1 MRTATFLMI
10 ILLLTPSV
18 LAQNQTTEQNGS
30 STQINAT
37 VMTRQSNA
45 TNNQTVTR
53 QNASSGE
60 RNMIQTVSVVANTG
74 ESTQLITAKAVQI
87 KEQARV
93 LISSNA
99 SQGEMLQVRE
109 EIRQRINE
117 SLIIANMTSQEVKAL
132 VQERVVQRTQIIK
145 TSLVNNT
152 SKPLPRVMHTAT
164 LVEYIRN
171 LKDVS
176 ELNQS
181 GIGKNVSQ
189 IAVQMNASIQRI
201 EQAEQNIQAQG
212 IGVAIRNFFFGGDKT
227 SANQLLEE
235 TNQTRIRL
243 QKIEELKNQ
252 SQDPEIRAMLQ
263 EQIEGMNQTVQK
275 MELLA
280 VQEKAKKGIFSFLFG

>member
-1 MRTATFLMI
+1 MKTAALLMMI
-10 ILLLTPSV
+10 SLLIPSV
-18 LAQNQTTEQNGS
+18 FAQNQTIEQNGS
-30 STQINAT
+30 STQVNAT
-37 VMTRQSNA
+37 VMVEQS
-45 TNNQTVTR
+45 NNQTVTR

-60 RNMIQTVSVVANTG
+60 RNMVQTVSVVTNIG
-74 ESTQLITAKAVQI
+74 ESTRISTANAVQI

-117 SLIIANMTSQEVKAL
+117 SLIITNMTSQEVKAL

-145 TSLVNNT
+145 TQLVNNT
-152 SKPLPRVMHTAT
+152 SKPLPRVMHAAT

-189 IAVQMNASIQRI
+189 IAVQMNASVQRI
-201 EQAEQNIQAQG
+201 EQAEQKIRSQG
-212 IGVAIRNFFFGGDKT
+212 IGIAIRNFFFGGDKT

-235 TNQTRIRL
+235 TNQTRTRL
-243 QKIEELKNQ
+243 QKLEELKNQ
-252 SQDPEIRAMLQ
+252 SQDPEIRTMLQ
-263 EQIEGMNQTVQK
+263 EQINGVNQTVQK
-275 MELLA
+275 MEMLA